1 VAKFSRLAGLA
12 DLEDHRVRGAFVFAG
27 GSATGRASSYGA
39 QVHNFTRRCADD
51 PEAVR
56 QAMVRGHAIAPKYGK
71 RVTDVARKRLG
82 DVALL
87 PFTGTSF
94 DEPLDS
100 GSYSL
105 VCRHGSL
112 TDAEIDVPL
121 LAIVR

>member
-1 VAKFSRLAGLA
+1 VVSL
-12 DLEDHRVRGAFVFAG
+12 D
-27 GSATGRASSYGA
+27 
-39 QVHNFTRRCADD
+39 
-51 PEAVR
+51 EACE
-56 QAMVRGHAIAPKYGK
+56 QQWFGN

-82 DVALL
+82 DVALV
-87 PFTGTSF
+87 PFTATSF